1 MAFQRMNIRQLRYI
15 SAVVRHGLNVSAA
28 AESLYTS
35 QPGVSKQVRL
45 LEDELGVQIFER
57 TGKQLTRVTE
67 AGKAIIELAER
78 ALIEVDTLKRAAQEF
93 SDPKAGRLAIATTH
107 TQARYVLPPVLERF
121 RARYP
126 RVEVSIHQGS
136 PDQLADLTL
145 DGTADCVIATEA
157 FEHFDDLVMLPCYRW
172 QRAVVVPA
180 GHPLADAGPLD
191 LEQLAAHPLVT
202 YNFGFNAGSAL
213 DVAFRRAHLQPR
225 LALTATDADVV
236 RTYVRA
242 GFGVGIIADL
252 AYEAAKDTDLVRLDA
267 AHLFDRSTTKIGF
280 RRGSFLRAFMYD
292 LVQMFASH
300 LTQEAVDAA
309 LRVQSRG
316 AREALF
322 MDVELPLR

>member
-1 MAFQRMNIRQLRYI
+1 MNLRQLRYI

-67 AGKAIIELAER
+67 AGRAIIELADR

-93 SDPKAGRLAIATTH
+93 SDPKAGTLAIATTH
-107 TQARYVLPPVLERF
+107 TQARYVLPAVLKRF
-121 RARYP
+121 REQYP
-126 RVEVSIHQGS
+126 RVAISIHQGS

-145 DGTADCVIATEA
+145 EGIADCVVATEA
-157 FEHFDDLVMLPCYRW
+157 FEHFDELVMLPCYRW
-172 QRAVVVPA
+172 RRAVVVPR
-180 GHPLADAGPLD
+180 GHPLADTGELTLA
-191 LEQLAAHPLVT
+191 QLADYPLVT

-213 DVAFRRAHLQPR
+213 DTAFRAARIEPTLG
-225 LALTATDADVV
+225 LTATDADVIK
-236 RTYVRA
+236 TYVRA
-242 GFGVGIIADL
+242 GFGVGVIADL
-252 AYEAAKDTDLVRLDA
+252 AYEPEQDRDLVRLEA
-267 AHLFDRSTTKIGF
+267 AHLFNTSTTKLGF
-280 RRGSFLRAFMYD
+280 RRGGFLRAFMYD
-292 LVQMFASH
+292 FVEMFAAH
-300 LTQEAVDAA
+300 LTREAVDTA

-322 MDVELPLR
+322 MDVELPVR